1 MAVRIPT
8 SADISQG
15 GYNSGR
21 SNGGG
26 VSVNVG
32 QGLAA
37 AGQAVQD
44 VAGAAY
50 QSQQQDQ
57 AFLAQ
62 AKFAEWQQGLNKQ
75 VEDARRNA
83 AADGTGITQTFGK
96 PLEKEA
102 DDFAEK
108 NFAGLGRRQQEIMA
122 QRMQQAVYGVQDRAQ
137 VYETQARDTFSTK
150 TASDGLDAFK
160 SGVGNG
166 SLDYDTARRQG
177 EDLINTAPLPPE
189 QRTVLLDKWKPTL
202 AETYAQRRFQSNP
215 QGTIEALRGV
225 DQNDAFARATE
236 WAESRGKADAES
248 SKGASG
254 LMQVMPATGGDIAK
268 AVGDKNFPIDGTE
281 EQQKAYLKNPDVSRT
296 YGRYYLNQQLQKF
309 DGDYAAA
316 AVAYNAG
323 PSVADKWIASGKDD
337 SVLPAETRAY
347 KAKVLGNMAN
357 ATITTEDVRTAK
369 ASLLSRTDKGP
380 EAIDGLNDGFAVK
393 LNRMIDGAPE
403 DVKKGLGLFSAY
415 RPPERQAQIISESM
429 GKYGFNADDQSAW
442 QRDVQSLGP
451 QAAGEKW
458 ADRFKSSGMSQW
470 VAKPGYSQHQKGDA
484 ADLSWNGQSLAKA
497 PQAVKDWV
505 RANAGDFGLS
515 VPLSNEDWHIE
526 DADAR
531 AGKPVKVASAD
542 RRFNDL
548 DPDKRYALALNYQN
562 QYHQQVA
569 QQKATQQDDWQLRIA
584 QDPASVNPQSIVADS
599 LLDGGQKAALLN
611 TLRENRDKLFG
622 QTQVAAVMA
631 GTGDVLNPEDEKIR
645 KGVDGF
651 YNQAM
656 TNAGNNGQQ
665 RTAMERDIV
674 TRTGVVPTPVKDRVT
689 MGLAMNDANS
699 AVNALNTMAFVRQS
713 APAGYA
719 QAFNDRQQKDFELYD
734 HYRSAGFSDAMAAQR
749 VVDSRDPARASQRK
763 TIVDSFS
770 KDLKKLDASDFTS
783 ALKGV
788 EGWWSRPGTQGD
800 QASELASMNIPV
812 VANAI
817 LASDYRTFVEDR
829 LVENG
834 GDMDAAK
841 KTAVN
846 DMKRAGWAVST
857 LVPGGNVLVKNP
869 PEAHYPADTD
879 GKWDWIKDQAKEGLA
894 GAGVKTDTVFL
905 QPDVQTA
912 EELRRGGQPTYRVY
926 FKDKNGAYQVFGQR
940 FVPDLVSEKARQ
952 MKAKADMAA
961 KGEQQWQQ
969 NRVRDQGITDML
981 NAPGAASDVGMS
993 PMSQAAVDRSRQE
1006 LDGIAQGS
1014 SVDLLG
1020 SMREYMNSMFGAQQF
1035 ENADIPK
1042 SGRVGAQQ
1050 FENADIP
1057 KSGRVGNKKRSRYAF
1072 GGPIPK
1078 DGKS

>member
-8 SADISQG
+8 SADIQQG

-21 SNGGG
+21 SNGSG

-50 QSQQQDQ
+50 QSQQQDE

-75 VEDARRNA
+75 VEDARRNVGP
-83 AADGTGITQTFGK
+83 DGSGLVDTFGK
-96 PLEKEA
+96 PLEKQA
-102 DDFAEK
+102 DDFAEQ
-108 NFAGLGRRQQEIMA
+108 NFAGLDKRQQQIMA

-137 VYETQARDTFSTK
+137 VYATQARDTFSTK

-225 DQNDAFARATE
+225 DQKDAFVKSIE
-236 WAESRGKADAES
+236 WAESRGYAGAES
-248 SKGASG
+248 AKGASG

-268 AVGDKNFPIDGTE
+268 ALGDKNFPIDGTE
-281 EQQKAYLKNPDVSRT
+281 EQQKAYLKNPDVSRA
-296 YGRYYLNQQLQKF
+296 YGQYYLNQQLQKF

-357 ATITTEDVRTAK
+357 ATITTEDVRSAK
-369 ASLLSRTDKGP
+369 AALLSRSDKGA

-393 LNRMIDGAPE
+393 LNRMIDRAPD

-429 GKYGFNADDQSAW
+429 GKYGFSSDDQAAW
-442 QRDVQSLGP
+442 QKDVQSLGP
-451 QAAGEKW
+451 QGAGEKW

-505 RANAGDFGLS
+505 RANAADYGLS

-542 RRFNDL
+542 RRFDDL
-548 DPDKRYALALNYQN
+548 DPDKRYALAMNFQN
-562 QYHQQVA
+562 QYHQQIA
-569 QQKATQQDDWQLRIA
+569 QQKAAQQDDWQLRIV
-584 QDPASVNPQSIVADS
+584 QDPNAVTPEKILNDTV
-599 LLDGGQKAALLN
+599 LDNGQKAGLIK
-611 TLRENRDKLFG
+611 TLQEQRTKFAAVS
-622 QTQVAAVMA
+622 QVAAAMA
-631 GTGDVLNPEDEKIR
+631 GNGPANLNVEDEKVR
-645 KGVDGF
+645 KGVDDY
-651 YNQAM
+651 YNQQI
-656 TNAGNNGQQ
+656 NSAGTAQLK
-665 RTAMERDIV
+665 TAMERDIV
-674 TRTGVVPTPVKDRVT
+674 NKTGVVPSPVKHRVT

-699 AVNALNTMAFVRQS
+699 AVNALNTMAFVREATPQ
-713 APAGYA
+713 GYA
-719 QAFNDRQQKDFELYD
+719 QAFSERQQKDFELYD
-734 HYRSAGFSDAMAAQR
+734 HYRQAGYTDALAAQR
-749 VVDSRDPARASQRK
+749 VVDSRDPARAAQRK
-763 TIVDSFS
+763 TIVDAFS
-770 KDLKKLDASDFTS
+770 KDLKKLDSADFAS
-783 ALKGV
+783 ALKSV
-788 EGWWSRPGTQGD
+788 EGRLFTPGTQGD
-800 QASELASMNIPV
+800 QASDLASVNIPA
-812 VANAI
+812 VANAVV
-817 LASDYRTFVEDR
+817 ASDYRTFVEDR

-846 DMKRAGWAVST
+846 DMKRAGWAMST
-857 LVPGGNVLVKNP
+857 LAPGGNVLIKNP
-869 PEAHYPADTD
+869 PEAFYPADSS
-879 GKWDWIKDQAKEGLA
+879 GKWGWIKEQAANALIQNNLIADPQNSPQAKA
-894 GAGVKTDTVFL
+894 GIKVNSEPSVFV
-905 QPDVQTA
+905 QPDAQTA
-912 EELRRGGQPTYRVY
+912 EDLRSGLAPTYRVY
-926 FKDKNGAYQVFGQR
+926 FKDDTGAYQVWRKR
-940 FVPDLVSEKARQ
+940 FSPDLGGFHERQ
-952 MKAKADMAA
+952 AKLIADQEAIWRSNRQRDQSIADMMQS
-961 KGEQQWQQ
+961 GS
-969 NRVRDQGITDML
+969 G
-981 NAPGAASDVGMS
+981 SDVFA
-993 PMSQAAVDRSRQE
+993 PNTSQAAVDRARQ
-1006 LDGIAQGS
+1006 DIRSGDAGPIANTVG
-1014 SVDLLG
+1014 
-1020 SMREYMNSMFGAQQF
+1020 GAVKSASEF
-1035 ENADIPK
+1035 MDEKASENN
-1042 SGRVGAQQ
+1042 
-1050 FENADIP
+1050 NAF
-1057 KSGRVGNKKRSRYAF
+1057 R
-1072 GGPIPK
+1072 GPIPANN
-1078 DGKS
+1078 GMGGW